1 MIKMLQ
7 LYCSGVFHIKDYSPT
22 VPEKLDIYLSWKLK
36 TVCDKNNKKKKID
49 LSSHM
54 KHSVLNTLWTLAS
67 SEVLPLVLTDG
78 LI

>member
-36 TVCDKNNKKKKID
+36 TVCDKK
-49 LSSHM
+49 
-54 KHSVLNTLWTLAS
+54 
-67 SEVLPLVLTDG
+67 
-78 LI
+78 